1 LKAAIIRKFG
11 PPDVLVLEDIERPS
25 IQDNQVLIKVHAT
38 SVNAMDYRMRSAKA
52 PIWPFGR
59 LMMGL
64 KPSKEEILGNEV
76 AGEIVEIGSNVTKF
90 KKGDKI
96 FGCVHRSYAEYVVC
110 TENATIATMLPGMS
124 YEEGA
129 SIGFG
134 GITSLN
140 FLKTRANIQKGQ
152 RVLINGASGG
162 VGVYAVQLA
171 KYFGTHVTGVCSAKN
186 IELVKSLGADRV
198 IDYAKVDFTKE
209 EEEEVY
215 DIIFDAV
222 GKSSFSKCK
231 KLLREDGIYLST
243 VPSYRLLMQML
254 WTSKIGK
261 KKAIFAIASG
271 QDNLY
276 FLKELLES
284 NELRVVIDR
293 TYPLEQIAEAH
304 AYADK
309 GHKVGSVAISVY
321 PEEVIQ

>member
-1 LKAAIIRKFG
+1 MKAAIIRKFG
-11 PPDVLVLEDIERPS
+11 PPDVLVIENIEKPS
-25 IQDNQVLIKVHAT
+25 IQDNQVLVKVHAT
-38 SVNAMDYRMRSAKA
+38 SVNAMDYRMRSANA

-64 KPSKEEILGNEV
+64 KPSEEEILGNEV
-76 AGEIVEIGSNVTKF
+76 AGEIVEVGSNVTKF
-90 KKGDKI
+90 KKGDRI
-96 FGCVHRSYAEYVVC
+96 FGCVNRSYAEYVVC
-110 TENATIATMLPGMS
+110 TENATITTMPPGMS

-134 GITSLN
+134 GITSLH
-140 FLKTRANIQKGQ
+140 FLRTLANIQKGQ

-171 KYFGTHVTGVCSAKN
+171 KYFGADVTGVCSTKN

-198 IDYAKVDFTKE
+198 IDYSTTDFTKE
-209 EEEEVY
+209 AEVY

-222 GKSSFSKCK
+222 AKSSFSKCK
-231 KLLREDGIYLST
+231 KLLRDDGIYLST

-271 QDNLY
+271 PENLIL
-276 FLKELLES
+276 LKELLES
-284 NELRVVIDR
+284 NDLRVVIDR
-293 TYPLEQIAEAH
+293 TYPFEQIAEAH

>member
-1 LKAAIIRKFG
+1 MKAAIIRKYG
-11 PPDVLVLEDIERPS
+11 PPNVLVLEEIEKPS

-38 SVNAMDYRMRSAKA
+38 SVNAMDYRMRGAIA

-110 TENATIATMLPGMS
+110 TENAMITTMPPGMS

-134 GITSLN
+134 GITSLD
-140 FLKTRANIQKGQ
+140 FLKTRANIKKGQ
-152 RVLINGASGG
+152 SVLINGASGG

-171 KYFGTHVTGVCSAKN
+171 KYFGAHVTGVCSTKN
-186 IELVKSLGADRV
+186 IELIESLGADRV
-198 IDYAKVDFTKE
+198 IDYTEDDFTKE
-209 EEEEVY
+209 DETY
-215 DIIFDAV
+215 DIILDAV

-243 VPSYRLLMQML
+243 VPSYRLLLQML

-261 KKAIFAIASG
+261 KKAIFGIASG
-271 QDNLY
+271 DDNLHL
-276 FLKELLES
+276 LKELIQS

-293 TYPLEQIAEAH
+293 TYPFEQIAEAH
-304 AYADK
+304 AYADQ

>member
-1 LKAAIIRKFG
+1 MKAAIIRKFG
-11 PPDVLVLEDIERPS
+11 PPDVLVLEEIEKPS
-25 IQDNQVLIKVHAT
+25 IQDNQVLVKIHAT
-38 SVNAMDYRMRSAKA
+38 SVNAMDYRIRGASV

-64 KPSKEEILGNEV
+64 KPSEEEILGNEV
-76 AGEIVEIGSNVTKF
+76 AGEIVEVGRDVTKF

-96 FGCVHRSYAEYVVC
+96 FGCVNRSYAEYVVC
-110 TENATIATMLPGMS
+110 TENATITTMPPGMS

-134 GITSLN
+134 GITSLD

-162 VGVYAVQLA
+162 VGVFAVQLA
-171 KYFGTHVTGVCSAKN
+171 KYFGADVTGVCSTKN
-186 IELVKSLGADRV
+186 IELVESLGADRV
-198 IDYAKVDFTKE
+198 IDYTAVDFTK
-209 EEEEVY
+209 EEEVY

-243 VPSYRLLMQML
+243 VPTYRLLMQML

-271 QDNLY
+271 PDNLH

-284 NELRVVIDR
+284 NDLRVVIDR
-293 TYPLEQIAEAH
+293 TYPFEQIAEAH

-309 GHKVGSVAISVY
+309 GHKVGSVAISMY

>member
-1 LKAAIIRKFG
+1 MKAAIIKKFG
-11 PPDVLVLEDIERPS
+11 PPNVLVLEDIEKPS
-25 IQDNQVLIKVHAT
+25 IQDNQVLVRVHAT
-38 SVNAMDYRMRSAKA
+38 SVNAMDYRMRSASA

-64 KPSKEEILGNEV
+64 KPSEEEILGNEM
-76 AGEIVEIGSNVTKF
+76 AGEIVEVGRDVTKF
-90 KKGDKI
+90 KKGDRI
-96 FGCVHRSYAEYVVC
+96 FGCVNRSYAEYVVC
-110 TENATIATMLPGMS
+110 AENSTITTMPPDMS

-134 GITSLN
+134 GITSLY
-140 FLKTRANIQKGQ
+140 FLRTLANIQKGQ

-171 KYFGTHVTGVCSAKN
+171 KYFGAEVIGVCSRKN
-186 IELVKSLGADRV
+186 VKLVKSLGADRV
-198 IDYAKVDFTKE
+198 IDYTTTDFTKGD
-209 EEEEVY
+209 EVY

-243 VPSYRLLMQML
+243 VPSYRLLLQQL

-261 KKAIFAIASG
+261 KKAKFAIASG
-271 QDNLY
+271 PENLL

-284 NELRVVIDR
+284 NKLRVVIDR
-293 TYPLEQIAEAH
+293 TYPFERIAEAH
-304 AYADK
+304 AYADQ
-309 GHKVGSVAISVY
+309 GHKVGSIAISVSQ
-321 PEEVIQ
+321 EEVIQ

>member
-1 LKAAIIRKFG
+1 MKVAIIRKFG
-11 PPDVLVLEDIERPS
+11 PPNVLVLEEMEKPS
-25 IQDNQVLIKVHAT
+25 IQDNQVLVKVHAT
-38 SVNAMDYRMRSAKA
+38 SVNAMDYRMRRANA

-64 KPSKEEILGNEV
+64 RAPKENILGNEV
-76 AGEIVEIGSNVTKF
+76 AGEIVEVGRDVTKF

-110 TENATIATMLPGMS
+110 TENATITTMLPGMS

-134 GITSLN
+134 GTTSLH
-140 FLKTRANIQKGQ
+140 FLRTLANIQKGQ

-171 KYFGTHVTGVCSAKN
+171 KYFGAHVTGVCSAKN
-186 IELVKSLGADRV
+186 IELVKSLGAHRV
-198 IDYAKVDFTKE
+198 IDYTTTDFTKE
-209 EEEEVY
+209 EELY

-261 KKAIFAIASG
+261 KKAIFSIASG
-271 QDNLY
+271 PDNLY
-276 FLKELLES
+276 YLKELLES
-284 NELRVVIDR
+284 NDLRVVIDR
-293 TYPLEQIAEAH
+293 TYPFEQIGEAH

>member
-1 LKAAIIRKFG
+1 MKAAILTRFG
-11 PPDVLVLEDIERPS
+11 PPDVLVLDEIEKPS
-25 IQDNQVLIKVHAT
+25 IEDNQVLVKVHAT
-38 SVNAMDYRMRSAKA
+38 SVNAMDYRTRSADA

-64 KPSKEEILGNEV
+64 KPSEEEILGNEV
-76 AGEIVEIGSNVTKF
+76 AGEIVEVGSNVTKF
-90 KKGDKI
+90 EKGDKI
-96 FGCVHRSYAEYVVC
+96 FGCVSRSYAEYVVC
-110 TENATIATMLPGMS
+110 TENATITTMPPGMS

-134 GITSLN
+134 GITSLH
-140 FLKTRANIQKGQ
+140 FLRTLANIQKGQ
-152 RVLINGASGG
+152 RILINGASGG
-162 VGVYAVQLA
+162 VGVFAVQLA
-171 KYFGTHVTGVCSAKN
+171 KYFGAEVTGVCSTKN

-198 IDYAKVDFTKE
+198 IDYTKIDFTK
-209 EEEEVY
+209 EEEVY

-231 KLLREDGIYLST
+231 KRLREDGIYLST

-271 QDNLY
+271 PENLI
-276 FLKELLES
+276 FLKELVEA
-284 NELRVVIDR
+284 NKLRIVIDR
-293 TYPLEQIAEAH
+293 TYPIEQIAEAH

-321 PEEVIQ
+321 TEEVIQ

>member
-1 LKAAIIRKFG
+1 MKAAIIRKFG
-11 PPDVLVLEDIERPS
+11 PPDVLVLEDIEKPS

-64 KPSKEEILGNEV
+64 KPSKGEILGNEV
-76 AGEIVEIGSNVTKF
+76 AGEIVEVGSNVTKF

-96 FGCVHRSYAEYVVC
+96 FGLVHRSYAEYVAC
-110 TENATIATMLPGMS
+110 TENATITTMPSGLS

-134 GITSLN
+134 GITSLD

-162 VGVYAVQLA
+162 VGVFAVQLA
-171 KYFGTHVTGVCSAKN
+171 KYFGAFVTGVCSTKN
-186 IELVKSLGADRV
+186 IDLVKSLGADRV

-209 EEEEVY
+209 EEIY

-222 GKSSFSKCK
+222 GKSSFFKCMK
-231 KLLREDGIYLST
+231 QLRDDGIYLST
-243 VPSYRLLMQML
+243 VPTYRLLLQML

-261 KKAIFAIASG
+261 KKAMFGIASG
-271 QDNLY
+271 PDNLH
-276 FLKELLES
+276 FLKKLLES
-284 NELRVVIDR
+284 NELRIVIDR
-293 TYPLEQIAEAH
+293 TYPFEQIVEAH
-304 AYADK
+304 TYVDK
-309 GHKVGSVAISVY
+309 GHKVGSVAISLY

>member
-1 LKAAIIRKFG
+1 MKAAIIRKFG
-11 PPDVLVLEDIERPS
+11 PPDVLVLEEIEKPS
-25 IQDNQVLIKVHAT
+25 IQDNQVLVKVHAT
-38 SVNAMDYRMRSAKA
+38 SVNAMDYRTRSANV
-52 PIWPFGR
+52 PLWPFGR
-59 LMMGL
+59 LMVGL
-64 KPSKEEILGNEV
+64 RPSEEEILGNEV

-90 KKGDKI
+90 KKGDKV
-96 FGCVHRSYAEYVVC
+96 FGCVNRSYAEYVAC
-110 TENATIATMLPGMS
+110 TENATLTTMPPGMS

-134 GITSLN
+134 GITSLD

-162 VGVYAVQLA
+162 VGVFAVQLA
-171 KYFGTHVTGVCSAKN
+171 KYFGTHVTGVCSTKN

-198 IDYAKVDFTKE
+198 IDYTTTDFTKE
-209 EEEEVY
+209 EETY
-215 DIIFDAV
+215 DVILDAV

-231 KLLREDGIYLST
+231 KLLRDDGIYLST

-261 KKAIFAIASG
+261 KKAVFGIASG
-271 QDNLY
+271 PENLHT
-276 FLKELLES
+276 LKELIES
-284 NELRVVIDR
+284 NELRIIIDR
-293 TYPLEQIAEAH
+293 TYPFEQIAEAH
-304 AYADK
+304 AYADQ

>member
-1 LKAAIIRKFG
+1 MKAAIIRKFG
-11 PPDVLVLEDIERPS
+11 PPDVLVLEEIEKPS
-25 IQDNQVLIKVHAT
+25 IQNNQVLVKVHAT
-38 SVNAMDYRMRSAKA
+38 SVNPMDYRIRSGKA
-52 PIWPFGR
+52 PLWPFGR

-64 KPSKEEILGNEV
+64 RPSKEEILGNEV
-76 AGEIVEIGSNVTKF
+76 AGEIVEVGRDITKF
-90 KKGDKI
+90 KKGDRI
-96 FGCVHRSYAEYVVC
+96 FGCVNRSYAEYVVC
-110 TENATIATMLPGMS
+110 TENATITTMPAGMS

-134 GITSLN
+134 GITSLH
-140 FLKTRANIQKGQ
+140 FLRTLANIQKGQ

-171 KYFGTHVTGVCSAKN
+171 KYFGADVTGVCSTKN
-186 IELVKSLGADRV
+186 IELVKSLGTERV
-198 IDYAKVDFTKE
+198 IDYTTTDFTKE
-209 EEEEVY
+209 DEVY

-222 GKSSFSKCK
+222 GKSSFSKCN

-271 QDNLY
+271 PENLLL
-276 FLKELLES
+276 LKELLES
-284 NELRVVIDR
+284 NDLRVVIDR
-293 TYPLEQIAEAH
+293 TYPFEQIAEAH
-304 AYADK
+304 EYADK
-309 GHKVGSVAISVY
+309 GHKVGSVAISMY

>member
-1 LKAAIIRKFG
+1 
-11 PPDVLVLEDIERPS
+11 
-25 IQDNQVLIKVHAT
+25 
-38 SVNAMDYRMRSAKA
+38 
-52 PIWPFGR
+52 
-59 LMMGL
+59 MMGL
-64 KPSKEEILGNEV
+64 RPSEEEILGNEV
-76 AGEIVEIGSNVTKF
+76 AGEIVEVGRDVTKF

-96 FGCVHRSYAEYVVC
+96 FGCVNRSYAEYVVC
-110 TENATIATMLPGMS
+110 TENATITTMPPDMS

-134 GITSLN
+134 GITSLD

-171 KYFGTHVTGVCSAKN
+171 KYFEADVTGVCSTKN

-198 IDYAKVDFTKE
+198 IDYTKVDFTKE
-209 EEEEVY
+209 EDVY
-215 DIIFDAV
+215 DIIFDTV

-231 KLLREDGIYLST
+231 KLLRKDGIYLST

-271 QDNLY
+271 PENLH
-276 FLKELLES
+276 FLKELIES
-284 NELRVVIDR
+284 NELRIVIDR

-304 AYADK
+304 AYADE
-309 GHKVGSVAISVY
+309 GHKVGSVAISVCQ
-321 PEEVIQ
+321 EEVIQ

>member
-1 LKAAIIRKFG
+1 MKAAIIRKFG
-11 PPDVLVLEDIERPS
+11 PPDVLVLEEIEKPS
-25 IQDNQVLIKVHAT
+25 IQDNQVLVKVHAT
-38 SVNAMDYRMRSAKA
+38 SVNPMDYRIRSGKA
-52 PIWPFGR
+52 PLWPFGR

-64 KPSKEEILGNEV
+64 RPSKEEILGNEV
-76 AGEIVEIGSNVTKF
+76 AGEIVEVGSNVTKF
-90 KKGDKI
+90 KKGDRI
-96 FGCVHRSYAEYVVC
+96 FGCVNRSYAEYVVC
-110 TENATIATMLPGMS
+110 TENATITTMPPDMS

-134 GITSLN
+134 GITSLH
-140 FLKTRANIQKGQ
+140 FLRTLANIQKGQ

-162 VGVYAVQLA
+162 VGVFAVQLA
-171 KYFGTHVTGVCSAKN
+171 KYFGADVTGVCSTKN

-198 IDYAKVDFTKE
+198 IDYTTVDFTK
-209 EEEEVY
+209 EEEVY

-243 VPSYRLLMQML
+243 VPTYRLLLQML

-261 KKAIFAIASG
+261 KKAMFGIASG
-271 QDNLY
+271 PENLII
-276 FLKELLES
+276 LKELLES
-284 NELRVVIDR
+284 KELRIVVDR
-293 TYPLEQIAEAH
+293 TYPFEQIAEAH

-309 GHKVGSVAISVY
+309 GHKVGSIAISVY

>member
-1 LKAAIIRKFG
+1 MKAVIIRKFG
-11 PPDVLVLEDIERPS
+11 SPNVLVLEDIEKPS
-25 IQDNQVLIKVHAT
+25 IEDNQVLVKVHAT
-38 SVNAMDYRMRSAKA
+38 SVNAMAYRMRSANA

-64 KPSKEEILGNEV
+64 WKPKSDILGNEV
-76 AGEIVEIGSNVTKF
+76 SGEIVEVGPNVTKL

-96 FGCVHRSYAEYVVC
+96 FGAVYKSYAEYVVC
-110 TENATIATMLPGMS
+110 TENGTITTMPPGMS

-129 SIGFG
+129 SVAFG
-134 GITSLN
+134 GITSLY
-140 FLKTRANIQKGQ
+140 FLRTLANIQKGQ

-162 VGVYAVQLA
+162 VGVFAVQIA
-171 KYFGTHVTGVCSAKN
+171 KYFGAEVTGVCSTKN

-198 IDYAKVDFTKE
+198 IDYTKVDFTK
-209 EEEEVY
+209 EEEVY

-243 VPSYRLLMQML
+243 VPSFRLLAQML
-254 WTSKIGK
+254 WTSKVGK
-261 KKAIFAIASG
+261 KKAKFGIASG
-271 QDNLY
+271 PDNLY
-276 FLKELLES
+276 FLKDLIES

-304 AYADK
+304 AYAEE
-309 GHKVGSVAISVY
+309 GHKIGSVAISVH
-321 PEEVIQ
+321 PEDVIH

>member
-11 PPDVLVLEDIERPS
+11 PPDVLVLEEIEKPS
-25 IQDNQVLIKVHAT
+25 IQDNQVLVKVHAT
-38 SVNAMDYRMRSAKA
+38 SVNAMDYRTRSANV
-52 PIWPFGR
+52 PLWPFGR
-59 LMMGL
+59 LMVGL
-64 KPSKEEILGNEV
+64 RPSEEEILGNEV

-90 KKGDKI
+90 KKGDKV
-96 FGCVHRSYAEYVVC
+96 FGCVNRSYAEYVAC
-110 TENATIATMLPGMS
+110 TENATLTTMPPGMS

-134 GITSLN
+134 GITSLD

-162 VGVYAVQLA
+162 VGVFAVQLA
-171 KYFGTHVTGVCSAKN
+171 KYFGTHVTGVCSTKN

-198 IDYAKVDFTKE
+198 IDYTTTDFTKE
-209 EEEEVY
+209 EETY
-215 DIIFDAV
+215 DVILDAV

-231 KLLREDGIYLST
+231 KLLRDDGIYLST

-261 KKAIFAIASG
+261 KKAVFGIASG
-271 QDNLY
+271 PENLHT
-276 FLKELLES
+276 LKELIES
-284 NELRVVIDR
+284 NELRIIIDR
-293 TYPLEQIAEAH
+293 TYPFEQIAEAH
-304 AYADK
+304 AYADQ

>member
-1 LKAAIIRKFG
+1 MKAAIIRKFG
-11 PPDVLVLEDIERPS
+11 PPNVLVLEEIEKPR

-38 SVNAMDYRMRSAKA
+38 SVNAMDYRIRSANA

-64 KPSKEEILGNEV
+64 RPSEEEILGNEV
-76 AGEIVEIGSNVTKF
+76 AGEIVEVGRDVTKF

-96 FGCVHRSYAEYVVC
+96 FGCVNRSYAEYVVC
-110 TENATIATMLPGMS
+110 TENATITTMPPDMS

-134 GITSLN
+134 GITSLD

-171 KYFGTHVTGVCSAKN
+171 KYFEADVTGVCSTKN

-198 IDYAKVDFTKE
+198 IDYTKVDFTKE
-209 EEEEVY
+209 EDVY
-215 DIIFDAV
+215 DIIFDTV

-231 KLLREDGIYLST
+231 KLLRKDGIYLST

-271 QDNLY
+271 LENLH
-276 FLKELLES
+276 FLKELIES
-284 NELRVVIDR
+284 NELRIVIDR

-304 AYADK
+304 AYADE
-309 GHKVGSVAISVY
+309 GHKVGSVAISVCQ
-321 PEEVIQ
+321 EEVIQ